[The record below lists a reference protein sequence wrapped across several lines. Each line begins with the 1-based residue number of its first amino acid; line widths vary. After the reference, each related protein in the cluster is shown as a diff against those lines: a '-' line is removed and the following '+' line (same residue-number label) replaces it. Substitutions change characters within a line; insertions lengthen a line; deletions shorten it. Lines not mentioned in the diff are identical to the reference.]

1 MVANKCRQML
11 NHPQTRRIAQLYL
24 WHLGLVR
31 AAIQFRHCHTIAQV
45 LLANRIKRL
54 QILLLNGS
62 ICPRAWCSMNRQD
75 VVKPT

>member
-11 NHPQTRRIAQLYL
+11 NHSQTRRIAQLYL
-24 WHLGLVR
+24 WHLGLIR
-31 AAIQFRHCHTIAQV
+31 AAIQSHHYHDITQV

-62 ICPRAWCSMNRQD
+62 ICPRAWCSMNQQN